1 MREGIA
7 MTQPRTLSALLLC
20 GSLLA
25 QAPQPAAIQRIT
37 LREALKVA
45 LEQNLQVQIAQE
57 ARSATTAG
65 IPIAE
70 GSFDWNLF
78 SSFSYGRQDTAS
90 TRGLYP
96 TGPLATT
103 ESTTWNRAFS
113 LGVQKPFGW
122 GGAFQVAYTPS
133 YSFSGGEYLN
143 PTTGAQIGSFG
154 TRYPYSGS
162 LSGTYTQS
170 LLKGFGRAVNEVGI
184 IVAKNSAQAADHQF
198 GLALI
203 NLVAG
208 TEAQYW
214 DLVYATRNLEN
225 TKAALALAQEQLDDN
240 RAKVREGTLAEIEI
254 TSAEAAVAKQKL
266 ALITA
271 QSELRNAQDSLL
283 RSLYPSEPARSKW
296 LEPTDAPELEGPQQ
310 DEAAAE
316 TRAIQDRLEL
326 KAARLAQ
333 VSAKAQRVAA
343 QNRLLPQLNGF
354 VSYQATSDNHTA
366 LGPVQ
371 GDLASSTY
379 PGYAVGFTF
388 AIPIA
393 NRSAKGSLTQAQAQ
407 ERGSELA
414 LRDLEL
420 GIRLQVRLAFERVA
434 ASREAVE
441 AARTARIFREADLQ
455 AEKKK
460 YENGMS
466 TNFLVFAKQN
476 DLDSARAAELQAQIG
491 YAKAVT
497 AREQATGHL
506 LEARGFATS
515 R

>member
-1 MREGIA
+1 M
-7 MTQPRTLSALLLC
+7 PRMLTLPAFLLAS
-20 GSLLA
+20 SLLMQA
-25 QAPQPAAIQRIT
+25 QTTPPVQRIA
-37 LREALKVA
+37 LREALQVA
-45 LEQNLQVQIAQE
+45 LEQNLQVQIARE
-57 ARSATTAG
+57 AQTATSAEV
-65 IPIAE
+65 PIAE
-70 GSFDWNLF
+70 GVFDWNLF
-78 SSFSYGRQDTAS
+78 SNFSYGRQDTAS
-90 TRGLYP
+90 TRGLYA

-103 ESTTWNRAFS
+103 DGTTWNRAFS

-122 GGAFQVAYTPS
+122 GGNFQVSYAPS

-143 PTTGAQIGSFG
+143 PNTGAPIGTFG

-162 LSGTYTQS
+162 LSGSYSQN
-170 LLKGFGRAVNEVGI
+170 LLKGFGRVANEVGI

-198 GLALI
+198 ALALI

-240 RAKVREGTLAEIEI
+240 RAKAREGTLAEIEI

-271 QSELRNAQDSLL
+271 KSELRNAQDSLF
-283 RSLYPSEPARSKW
+283 RTLYPSEPARSKW
-296 LEPTDAPELEGPQQ
+296 LEPTDAPELGNAQQ

-316 TRAIQDRLEL
+316 ARAMQERLEL

-333 VSAKAQRVAA
+333 ASTSALRVAA

-354 VSYQATSDNHTA
+354 VSYQATADNHTT

-371 GDLASSTY
+371 SDLASSTY

-388 AIPIA
+388 SIPIA
-393 NRSAKGSLTQAQAQ
+393 NRSAKGALAQARAQ
-407 ERGSELA
+407 ERSGELA
-414 LRDLEL
+414 IRDLEL
-420 GIRLQVRLAFERVA
+420 SIRLQVRLAFERVA

-441 AARTARIFREADLQ
+441 AARTARIFREEDLR

-466 TNFLVFAKQN
+466 TNFLVLTKQN

-491 YAKAVT
+491 YAKALT
-497 AREQATGHL
+497 ALEQATGHL
-506 LEARGFATS
+506 LEARGFATI